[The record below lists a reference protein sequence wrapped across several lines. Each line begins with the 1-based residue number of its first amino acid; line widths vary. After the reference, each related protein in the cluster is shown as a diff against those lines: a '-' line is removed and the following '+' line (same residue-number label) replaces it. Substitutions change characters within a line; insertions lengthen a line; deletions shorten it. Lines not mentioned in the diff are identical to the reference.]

1 LNNLINYFEL
11 LFQNKNKDSG
21 NNINDLLSFLG
32 SSSLGSQ
39 KKPSLNLDSMNSK
52 KSTSS
57 TIQNKNTPFASF
69 SYHEDKNLKYR
80 QSMEDTGVTLPNLTN
95 DYKTS
100 LFGIFDGHGGND
112 VVKYIKDRIPEIIK
126 KYINDLCPIEKCFIN
141 SFNKIDEELK
151 FYDSENTGSTAT
163 IVLIQDNKIYC
174 ANVGDSRAYIIY
186 NNSIKQ
192 ITVDHKCSIPEE
204 AERIMNAGGKIT
216 KNRVQGQL
224 VLTRSLGDLYVKKYG
239 VTNLPDISVNKI
251 DYNIRYVVIASDGIW
266 DVVDEKTVLS
276 MSKSRKNAEE
286 FCKDLVKLA
295 IEKETKDNVSCIVIS
310 FEN

>member
-1 LNNLINYFEL
+1 M
-11 LFQNKNKDSG
+11 FQNKKDNS

-32 SSSLGSQ
+32 GSSLVSQ
-39 KKPSLNLDSMNSK
+39 KKPSMNLDSMNSK
-52 KSTSS
+52 KSTST
-57 TIQNKNTPFASF
+57 TIKNKNTPFSSF
-69 SYHEDKNLKYR
+69 SYQEDKNLKYR
-80 QSMEDTGVTLPNLTN
+80 QSMEDIGVTIPNLTN

-126 KYINDLCPIEKCFIN
+126 KNLNDLYPIEQCFIN

-151 FYDSENTGSTAT
+151 FYDSEYTGSTAT

-186 NNSIKQ
+186 DNYIKK
-192 ITVDHKCSIPEE
+192 ITVDHKCSVPEE
-204 AERIMNAGGKIT
+204 AERIIKAGGKIT

-224 VLTRSLGDLYVKKYG
+224 VLSRSLGDLYVKKYG
-239 VTNLPDISVNKI
+239 VINLPDISINTI
-251 DYNIRYVVIASDGIW
+251 DYNIKYVVIASDGIW
-266 DVVDEKTVLS
+266 DVVDEKTVLN
-276 MSKSRKNAEE
+276 MSKMKKNADD

-295 IEKETKDNVSCIVIS
+295 IEKESKDNISCIVIS
-310 FEN
+310 F

>member
-1 LNNLINYFEL
+1 M
-11 LFQNKNKDSG
+11 FQNKKDNS

-32 SSSLGSQ
+32 GSSLVSQ
-39 KKPSLNLDSMNSK
+39 KKPSMNLDSMNSK
-52 KSTSS
+52 KSTS
-57 TIQNKNTPFASF
+57 TAIKNKNTPFSSF
-69 SYHEDKNLKYR
+69 SYQEDKNLKYR
-80 QSMEDTGVTLPNLTN
+80 QSMEDIGVTLPNLTN

-126 KYINDLCPIEKCFIN
+126 KNLNDLYPIEQCFIN

-151 FYDSENTGSTAT
+151 FYDSEYTGSTAT

-186 NNSIKQ
+186 DNYIKK
-192 ITVDHKCSIPEE
+192 ITVDHKCSVPEE
-204 AERIMNAGGKIT
+204 AERVIKAGGKIT

-224 VLTRSLGDLYVKKYG
+224 VLSRSLGDLYVKKYG
-239 VTNLPDISVNKI
+239 VINLPDISTNTI
-251 DYNIRYVVIASDGIW
+251 DYNIKYVVIASDGIW
-266 DVVDEKTVLS
+266 DVVDEKTVLN
-276 MSKSRKNAEE
+276 MSKMKKNADD

-295 IEKETKDNVSCIVIS
+295 IEKESKDNISCIVIS
-310 FEN
+310 F

>member
-1 LNNLINYFEL
+1 M
-11 LFQNKNKDSG
+11 FQNKKDNS

-32 SSSLGSQ
+32 GSSLVSQ
-39 KKPSLNLDSMNSK
+39 KKPSMNLDSMNSK
-52 KSTSS
+52 KSTST
-57 TIQNKNTPFASF
+57 TIKNKNTPFSSF
-69 SYHEDKNLKYR
+69 SYQEDKNLKYR
-80 QSMEDTGVTLPNLTN
+80 QSMEDIGVTIPNLTN

-126 KYINDLCPIEKCFIN
+126 KNLNDLYPIEQCFIN

-151 FYDSENTGSTAT
+151 FYDSEYTGSTAT

-186 NNSIKQ
+186 DNYIKK
-192 ITVDHKCSIPEE
+192 ITVDHKCSVPEE
-204 AERIMNAGGKIT
+204 AERVIKAGGKIT

-224 VLTRSLGDLYVKKYG
+224 VLSRSLGDLYVKKYG
-239 VTNLPDISVNKI
+239 VINLPDISTNTI
-251 DYNIRYVVIASDGIW
+251 DYNIKYVVIASDGIW
-266 DVVDEKTVLS
+266 DVVDEKTVLN
-276 MSKSRKNAEE
+276 MSKMKKNADD

-295 IEKETKDNVSCIVIS
+295 IEKESKDNISCIVIS
-310 FEN
+310 F

>member
-1 LNNLINYFEL
+1 M
-11 LFQNKNKDSG
+11 FQNKKDSG

-32 SSSLGSQ
+32 GSSLVSQ
-39 KKPSLNLDSMNSK
+39 KKPSMNLDSMNSK
-52 KSTSS
+52 KSNS
-57 TIQNKNTPFASF
+57 TTISNKNTPFVSY

-80 QSMEDTGVTLPNLTN
+80 QSMEDIGVTLPNLTN

-126 KYINDLCPIEKCFIN
+126 KNLNDLYPIEQCFIN

-151 FYDSENTGSTAT
+151 FYDSEYTGSTAT

-186 NNSIKQ
+186 DNYIKQ
-192 ITVDHKCSIPEE
+192 ITTDHKCSVPEE
-204 AERIMNAGGKIT
+204 AERIIKSGGKIT

-224 VLTRSLGDLYVKKYG
+224 VLSRSLGDLYCKKYG
-239 VTNLPDISVNKI
+239 VINSPDITSNKI
-251 DYNIRYVVIASDGIW
+251 DYNIKYVIIASDGIW
-266 DVVDEKTVLS
+266 DVVDEKTVLN
-276 MSKSRKNAEE
+276 MSKMKKNADN
-286 FCKDLVKLA
+286 FCKDLIKLA
-295 IEKETKDNVSCIVIS
+295 IEKESKDNISCIVIS

>member
-1 LNNLINYFEL
+1 M
-11 LFQNKNKDSG
+11 FQNKKDNS

-32 SSSLGSQ
+32 GSSLVSQ
-39 KKPSLNLDSMNSK
+39 KKPSMNLDSMNSK
-52 KSTSS
+52 KSTST
-57 TIQNKNTPFASF
+57 TIKNKNTPFSSF
-69 SYHEDKNLKYR
+69 SYQEDKNLKYR
-80 QSMEDTGVTLPNLTN
+80 QSMEDIGVTIPNLTN

-126 KYINDLCPIEKCFIN
+126 KNLNDLYPIEQCFIN

-151 FYDSENTGSTAT
+151 FYDSEYTGSTAT

-186 NNSIKQ
+186 DNYIKK
-192 ITVDHKCSIPEE
+192 ITVDHKCSVPEE
-204 AERIMNAGGKIT
+204 AERVIKAGGKIT

-224 VLTRSLGDLYVKKYG
+224 VLSRSLGDLYVKKYG
-239 VTNLPDISVNKI
+239 VINLPDISTNTI
-251 DYNIRYVVIASDGIW
+251 DYNIKYVIIASDGIW
-266 DVVDEKTVLS
+266 DVVDEKTVLN
-276 MSKSRKNAEE
+276 MSKMKKNADD

-295 IEKETKDNVSCIVIS
+295 IEKESKDNISCIVIS
-310 FEN
+310 F

>member
-1 LNNLINYFEL
+1 M
-11 LFQNKNKDSG
+11 FQNKKDNS

-32 SSSLGSQ
+32 GSSLVSQ
-39 KKPSLNLDSMNSK
+39 KKPSMNLDSMNSK
-52 KSTSS
+52 KSTST
-57 TIQNKNTPFASF
+57 TIKNKNTPFSSF
-69 SYHEDKNLKYR
+69 SYQEDKNLKYR
-80 QSMEDTGVTLPNLTN
+80 QSMEDIGVTIPNLTN

-126 KYINDLCPIEKCFIN
+126 KNLNDLYPIEQCFIN

-151 FYDSENTGSTAT
+151 FYDSEYTGSTAT

-186 NNSIKQ
+186 DNYIKK
-192 ITVDHKCSIPEE
+192 ITVDHKCSVPEE
-204 AERIMNAGGKIT
+204 AERIIKAGGKIT

-224 VLTRSLGDLYVKKYG
+224 VLSRSLGDLYVKKYG
-239 VTNLPDISVNKI
+239 VINLPDISTNTI
-251 DYNIRYVVIASDGIW
+251 DYNIKYVVIASDGIW
-266 DVVDEKTVLS
+266 DVVDEKTVLN
-276 MSKSRKNAEE
+276 MSKMKKNADD

-295 IEKETKDNVSCIVIS
+295 IEKESKDNISCIVIS
-310 FEN
+310 F

>member
-1 LNNLINYFEL
+1 M
-11 LFQNKNKDSG
+11 FQNKKDNS

-32 SSSLGSQ
+32 GSSLVSQ
-39 KKPSLNLDSMNSK
+39 KKPSMNLDSMNSK
-52 KSTSS
+52 KSTST
-57 TIQNKNTPFASF
+57 TIKNKNTPFSSF
-69 SYHEDKNLKYR
+69 SYQEDKNLKYR
-80 QSMEDTGVTLPNLTN
+80 QSMEDIGVTIPNLTN

-126 KYINDLCPIEKCFIN
+126 KNLNDLYPIEQCFIN

-151 FYDSENTGSTAT
+151 FYDSEYTGSTAT

-186 NNSIKQ
+186 DNYIKK
-192 ITVDHKCSIPEE
+192 ITVDHKCSVPEE
-204 AERIMNAGGKIT
+204 AERIIKAGGKIT

-224 VLTRSLGDLYVKKYG
+224 VLSRSLGDLYVKKYG
-239 VTNLPDISVNKI
+239 VINLPDISTNTI
-251 DYNIRYVVIASDGIW
+251 DYNIKYVIIASDGIW
-266 DVVDEKTVLS
+266 DVVDEKTVLN
-276 MSKSRKNAEE
+276 MSKMKKNADD

-295 IEKETKDNVSCIVIS
+295 IEKESKDNISCIVIS
-310 FEN
+310 F